1 MIEGIHWLG
10 HSSFRIDGEK
20 TVYIDPFRVS
30 QGPPAD
36 IVLVSHSHYDH
47 CSQIS
52 IERLSKPET
61 VIVTNAECA
70 RKLRGDLRVISPG
83 QSVSVEG
90 VAIEGVAAYNIGKP
104 FHPRTEGGLGF
115 VVAMGG
121 RRVYFA
127 GDTDL
132 IPEMA
137 MVKADVA
144 LLPVS
149 GTYVMTAEEA
159 AEAARRI
166 RPSMAVPMHYGSII
180 GSSADAARFRDLAGV
195 AVEILPREEQGEG
208 GRARKTDL

>member
-20 TVYIDPFRVS
+20 TVYIDPYKVT

-36 IVLVSHSHYDH
+36 VILVSHSHYDH
-47 CSQIS
+47 CSQIC
-52 IERLSKPET
+52 IERLSKPGT

-70 RKLRGDLRVISPG
+70 RKLRGDVRVIAPG

-90 VAIEGVAAYNIGKP
+90 VSVEGVAAYNTGKP
-104 FHPRTEGGLGF
+104 FHPKAEGGLGF
-115 VVAMGG
+115 VVTTGK

-137 MVKADVA
+137 TVKADVA

-159 AEAARRI
+159 AEAAKRI
-166 RPSMAVPMHYGSII
+166 GPSVAVPMHYGTIV
-180 GSSADAARFRDLAGV
+180 GSSSDAARFRDLAGV
-195 AVEILPREEQGEG
+195 RVEILEREG
-208 GRARKTDL
+208 

>member
-10 HSSFRIDGEK
+10 HASFRIDGEK
-20 TVYIDPFRVS
+20 TVYIDPYKVT

-36 IVLVSHSHYDH
+36 IILVSHSHYDH
-47 CSQIS
+47 CSLIS
-52 IERLSKPET
+52 IERLLKPGT
-61 VIVTNAECA
+61 VLVTNAECA
-70 RKLRGDLRVISPG
+70 RKLPGDVRVIAPG
-83 QSVSVEG
+83 GAVSLEG
-90 VAIEGVAAYNIGKP
+90 VVIEGVAAYNTGKP
-104 FHPRTEGGLGF
+104 FHPKAEGGLGF
-115 VVAMGG
+115 VVSMGK
-121 RRVYFA
+121 RRIYFA

-166 RPSMAVPMHYGSII
+166 KPSVAVPMHYGTIV
-180 GSSADAARFRDLAGV
+180 GSSSDAARFRDLAGV
-195 AVEILPREEQGEG
+195 RVEILPREE
-208 GRARKTDL
+208 